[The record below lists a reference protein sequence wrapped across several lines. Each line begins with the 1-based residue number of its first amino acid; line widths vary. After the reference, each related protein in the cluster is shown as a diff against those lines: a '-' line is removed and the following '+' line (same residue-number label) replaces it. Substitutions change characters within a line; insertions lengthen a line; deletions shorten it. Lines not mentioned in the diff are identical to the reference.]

1 MPIYLLIPLTLIALL
16 LLWVNLQPLKAM
28 NLMMLLGRKASKLS
42 LKTASVKGVDWPY
55 LEGGPAEAEVVVF
68 VHGFAANK
76 DTWPIYTKHFY
87 KKYRVVVPDLP
98 GFGDNIKDLGRDYGI
113 TAQTD
118 DLADFLRTIGVE
130 KCHIVGNSMG
140 GHVSLN
146 FAVKYPELLHSLTLI
161 NNAGIRLDH
170 KSDIELAVD
179 AGENPLEMKSAD
191 DVTRQIALVMHKPVY
206 LPGFFK
212 RAMYHQAQLDKVIL
226 DKIFWA
232 TVAESEAMALND
244 SLSQISVPT
253 LILWGRHDR
262 IIDVSTAAILN
273 EGIKNS
279 QCVIIEEAGHV
290 PMAEK
295 PAITAQH
302 NIEFLDSLSLRH

>member
-1 MPIYLLIPLTLIALL
+1 MSIYFLIPLLLIVLL
-16 LLWVNLQPLKAM
+16 LLWVNLNPHKAM
-28 NLMMLLGRKASKLS
+28 NLMMLMGRKASHLS
-42 LKTASVKGVDWPY
+42 LKTVSVKGVDWPY
-55 LEGGPAEAEVVVF
+55 LEGGPADADVIVF

-87 KKYRVVVPDLP
+87 KKFRVVVPDLP
-98 GFGDNIKDLGRDYGI
+98 GFGDNIKDLNRDYGI

-118 DLADFLRTIGVE
+118 DLADFLHAIGVD

-146 FAVKYPELLHSLTLI
+146 FAIKHSQMLHSLTLI
-161 NNAGIRLDH
+161 NNAGIRLDK
-170 KSDIELAVD
+170 KSDIELAVE
-179 AGENPLEMKSAD
+179 AGENPLEMKSVD
-191 DVTRQIALVMHKPVY
+191 DVSRQIALVMHKPVY

-212 RAMYHQAQLDKVIL
+212 RAMYAQAQLDKVIL

-232 TVAESEAMALND
+232 TVAESEAMSLND
-244 SLSQISVPT
+244 SLSQVNVPT

-262 IIDVSTAAILN
+262 IINVVTADILKN
-273 EGIKNS
+273 GITDS
-279 QCVIIEEAGHV
+279 ECVIIDDAGHV

-295 PAITAQH
+295 PAITAKH
-302 NIEFLDSLSLRH
+302 NIEFLERLSR